1 MSFKDGNL
9 HEKVEQLELENMIL
23 RELVRF
29 TIDRLLACA
38 EDDAHIDYPM
48 RHPMTWQYIARNSKE
63 ANL

>member
-9 HEKVEQLELENMIL
+9 HEKVEQLELENMML

-29 TIDRLLACA
+29 TVDRLLAFGEERHA
-38 EDDAHIDYPM
+38 DYPST
-48 RHPMTWQYIARNSKE
+48 HPATWQYIVRQSKE

>member
-1 MSFKDGNL
+1 MSFNDGNL

-29 TIDRLLACA
+29 TIDRMLSLC
-38 EDDAHIDYPM
+38 EESHTDYALT
-48 RHPMTWQYIARNSKE
+48 HPATWQYIARKSKE